1 MDDAIRLIKTKYTR
15 DEAGNMKPTEEERFV
30 FCQVNSVTRAEFY
43 AAAQADMHP
52 EYMFILTHFRD
63 YEGEKFIKYVD
74 WMNVEHNL
82 YVTRVY
88 RVPGTDRLE
97 ITAEERTGDGHNSK
111 PGSGSE
117 CDA

>member
-1 MDDAIRLIKTKYTR
+1 MDDAMRLVKTTYTR
-15 DEAGNMKPTEEERFV
+15 DAAGNMIATEEERSV
-30 FCQVNSVTRAEFY
+30 FCQVQSATRAEFY

-52 EYMFILTHFRD
+52 EYMFILSHFRD

-74 WMNVEHNL
+74 WTNKEHTL

-97 ITAEERTGDGHNSK
+97 ITAEERTGDGH
-111 PGSGSE
+111 
-117 CDA
+117 